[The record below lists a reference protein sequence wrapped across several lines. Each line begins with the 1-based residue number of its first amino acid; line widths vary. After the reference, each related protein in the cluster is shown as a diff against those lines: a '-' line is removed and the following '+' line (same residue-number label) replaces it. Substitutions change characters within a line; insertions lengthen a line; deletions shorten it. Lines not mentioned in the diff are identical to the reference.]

1 MLLTET
7 LVKTVS
13 VPEMI
18 FVMRYSCI
26 CTLIRG
32 NDMTWPNSFYI
43 GWFSYVYLID
53 SCDELCIE
61 GAWWGEMP
69 LITAG
74 FTYRLDRLKHRT
86 SRFRGLPV
94 KVYNILNTVIE
105 LSHLCCHNVLYFLNK
120 YSLVFLTVAL
130 HFRILQNV
138 KHPSSSLPLL
148 KCIKDTSMF
157 PPVVKMGNWEGLHK
171 WISLG
176 PLFV

>member
-26 CTLIRG
+26 CTVIRR
-32 NDMTWPNSFYI
+32 NDMTWPNYFYI

-94 KVYNILNTVIE
+94 KVYNILNTVIG
-105 LSHLCCHNVLYFLNK
+105 LSHLCCHNVLYFLSI
-120 YSLVFLTVAL
+120 YSVVFLTQL
-130 HFRILQNV
+130 HSISEYCRMLNTPHHLYLYWNV
-138 KHPSSSLPLL
+138 LSTLPCSPSR
-148 KCIKDTSMF
+148 
-157 PPVVKMGNWEGLHK
+157 EGGE
-171 WISLG
+171 LG
-176 PLFV
+176 RASQVD